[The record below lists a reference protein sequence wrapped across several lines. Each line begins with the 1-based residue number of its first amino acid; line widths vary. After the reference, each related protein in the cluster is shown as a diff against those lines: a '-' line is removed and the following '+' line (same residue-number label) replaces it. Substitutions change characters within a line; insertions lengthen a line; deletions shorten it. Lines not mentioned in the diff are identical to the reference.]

1 MAIVNLNWYNLQS
14 LRRYPLADSC
24 TGETDDGKNLPND
37 IIVDCCLRFPDG
49 SAVGDIKKPV
59 LRTPF
64 LTAVTVSNSIVTA
77 VIGVEEKDTDTLAV
91 KRYSIAAVSAVKPVN
106 AGVHYTLTPLMDGV
120 AGWIVFGDGID
131 TPFAGR
137 FSSAH
142 QAKIQERCARSY
154 KPLPLTGVKIA
165 GAENWLDGVVKLNVD
180 APLVAAVKKI
190 SVEAP
195 NRDKEIQ
202 YNAIFIGLDEKLM
215 SAEYNPFSY
224 FLHPCGGRP
233 ESGTCPKPGIQTI
246 NGIGPDCYGNVD
258 IVFEKLV
265 GMPFPGG
272 LAVATNYGIADAC
285 QEGKKLPQFY
295 ADKCC
300 PRRFDTVEERDS
312 IDTAEFEVG
321 DIVRIGVPPV
331 TDNSGYQYFRVLAK
345 VLVPNEDPEATPV
358 YEITWE
364 EVFTSDPEL
373 TAMLKH
379 CDWPDPTAL
388 VPDVTLNLTMPEYPP
403 IELPL
408 CIDFCF
414 CSGRS
419 PMLREVSGTFSVE
432 KTKAPFGCAPC
443 GEDAPPAVTA
453 QESTKLTTHNTI
465 FADNSATISLA
476 LLKAGHSDWAVGRTA
491 STKLKIAP
499 TGLNRDGGL
508 IVNYRT
514 AVVGGVTQIRY
525 YAAVIDVAR
534 GALRLL
540 SYVNGASTVLAQVP
554 FSATTNTWYKINATT
569 TIANNAVNFRVS
581 AEQLDNPGNSAAIND
596 FLVTL
601 AEYEPLTGTFG
612 LYANKSNT
620 YFNDLQIT

>member
-1 MAIVNLNWYNLQS
+1 MAIVNLNWYNLQN

-24 TGETDDGKNLPND
+24 TGETDDGRNLPND
-37 IIVDCCLRFPDG
+37 IIVDCLIRFPEKRELG
-49 SAVGDIKKPV
+49 NPLAGASS
-59 LRTPF
+59 TPF
-64 LTAVTVSNSIVTA
+64 VAAVTVSNSIVTV
-77 VIGVEEKDTDTLAV
+77 VIGVEEKDYFTNAV

-106 AGVHYTLTPLMDGV
+106 AGVHYTLTPLTDGV

-137 FSSAH
+137 FSTAA
-142 QAKIQERCARSY
+142 QTKIMERCARTYRSM
-154 KPLPLTGVKIA
+154 PIGGLKID
-165 GAENWLDGVVKLNVD
+165 GSETFLDGVVKLEVD
-180 APLVAAVKKI
+180 EPLAVAVKKI
-190 SVEAP
+190 SVMPP
-195 NRDKEIQ
+195 NREKEIQ

-215 SAEYNPFSY
+215 SDEYNPFSY
-224 FLHPCGGRP
+224 FLHGCAGRP

-246 NGIGPDCYGNVD
+246 NGIGPDCYGNVN
-258 IVFEKLV
+258 IVFEKLI

-285 QEGKKLPQFY
+285 QESKKLPQFY

-300 PRRFDTVEERDS
+300 PRRFDTIEERDS
-312 IDTAEFEVG
+312 IDPVEFEIDDV
-321 DIVRIGVPPV
+321 VRIGTPPV
-331 TDNSGYQYFRVLAK
+331 TAANPYQYFRVAEK
-345 VLVPNEDPEATPV
+345 VLVPSDDPDVAPT
-358 YEITWE
+358 YTITWE
-364 EVFTSDPEL
+364 EVFASDPVL
-373 TAMLKH
+373 AATLKH
-379 CDWPDPTAL
+379 CDWPDPTTV
-388 VPDVTLNLTMPEYPP
+388 VPDVTINLTMPEYPP

-419 PMLREVSGTFSVE
+419 PMLREISGTFSVI
-432 KTKAPFGCAPC
+432 KTNAPFGCLPC
-443 GEDAPPAVTA
+443 NQEPSPTITA
-453 QESTKLTTHNTI
+453 EESTKLKEHNTV
-465 FADNSATISLA
+465 FADNSATVSLA
-476 LLKAGHSDWAVGRTA
+476 LLKAGQSDWAVGRTA

-508 IVNYRT
+508 VVNYRT
-514 AVVGGVTQIRY
+514 AVVNGTTQIRY

-554 FSATTNTWYKINATT
+554 FPAVTDKWYKLTATTVIV
-569 TIANNAVNFRVS
+569 NNAVKFTVTAAQYDAPNNAVTI
-581 AEQLDNPGNSAAIND
+581 DN

-620 YFNDLQIT
+620 YFNELQIT